1 MDDKTI
7 VQLKQSDTIVQLLE
21 WLKLK
26 KKNRVSITSKDV
38 GQEENGITTLGNNM
52 TNF

>member
-7 VQLKQSDTIVQLLE
+7 VQLKQSDTIIQLLE

-26 KKNRVSITSKDV
+26 KKKQSI
-38 GQEENGITTLGNNM
+38 NY
-52 TNF
+52 

>member
-7 VQLKQSDTIVQLLE
+7 VQLKQSDTIIQLLE

-26 KKNRVSITSKDV
+26 KKTEYQLLARMWSKKKMV
-38 GQEENGITTLGNNM
+38 
-52 TNF
+52 